1 MRPSDRKGGRKRI
14 TAPVS
19 LPKHHA
25 MQLEA
30 WEAGLWDA
38 KAPRNRILAAWGHR
52 ANIVLANGV
61 EYGGY
66 VPAVVALNAK

>member
-1 MRPSDRKGGRKRI
+1 
-14 TAPVS
+14 
-19 LPKHHA
+19 